1 MNQIK
6 QICLD
11 QTSKN
16 PYEIILKLMNNPE
29 IPMHGPIHHII
40 DGAAFMTA
48 MHNAGVEFDLDP
60 ALSELA
66 QRGEMM
72 PGATC
77 GKWGMCGSA
86 SSVGAALA
94 IIHRTGP
101 LSENEYY
108 KDNLRLT
115 SRVLGKI
122 AELGGPRCCKRNGF
136 TAIDTAVD
144 FVSERYGIILE
155 KTRLV
160 CGFSEKN
167 QQCIGQRCPFH
178 KEK

>member
-1 MNQIK
+1 MNLVK
-6 QICLD
+6 TLCL
-11 QTSKN
+11 SEKSRN
-16 PYEIILKLMNNPE
+16 PYRILNKLMRIQG
-29 IPMHGPIHHII
+29 IPMHGPVHHFL

-48 MHNAGVEFDLDP
+48 VHNAGVVFDLETALDE
-60 ALSELA
+60 LSE
-66 QRGEMM
+66 RSTMM

-94 IIHRTGP
+94 IIHGTGP
-101 LSENEYY
+101 LSGNEFY

-115 SRVLGKI
+115 SAVLGRI

-144 FVSERYGIILE
+144 FVRERYGTDLE
-155 KTRLV
+155 KSDFI
-160 CGFSEKN
+160 CDYSGMN
-167 QQCIGQRCPFH
+167 QQCIGKNCPFH
-178 KEK
+178 KEV

>member
-1 MNQIK
+1 MNPIK
-6 QICLD
+6 ALCLSEK
-11 QTSKN
+11 SKN
-16 PYEIILKLMNNPE
+16 PYQILHKLMRIE
-29 IPMHGPIHHII
+29 GIPMHGPIHHFI

-48 MHNAGVEFDLDP
+48 MYNAGEDFDLESGLDE
-60 ALSELA
+60 LSE
-66 QRGEMM
+66 RGSMM

-94 IIHRTGP
+94 VIHKTGP
-101 LSENEYY
+101 LSSNEFY

-115 SRVLGKI
+115 SAVLGRI

-144 FVSERYGIILE
+144 FVRKHYGIELE
-155 KTRLV
+155 SSRFL
-160 CGFSEKN
+160 CDFSEMN
-167 QQCIGQRCPFH
+167 QQCIGKKCPFH
-178 KEK
+178 EE